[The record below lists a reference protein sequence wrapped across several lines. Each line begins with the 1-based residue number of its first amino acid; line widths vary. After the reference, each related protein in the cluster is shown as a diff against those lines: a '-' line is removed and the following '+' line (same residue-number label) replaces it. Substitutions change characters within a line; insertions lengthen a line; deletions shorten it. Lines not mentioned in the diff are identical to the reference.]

1 MMVSMKRKRGGQPG
15 NLNALKH
22 GFYSKQFEPAEIQDL
37 ETRLLEGLQDEV
49 AMLRVMMRRIME
61 LTKGCDDLEELMNV
75 VGVLGLAAT
84 QLAGLLR
91 VQHLLGGDENSEIAR
106 TISRAI
112 SNVSKEMGLSI

>member
-1 MMVSMKRKRGGQPG
+1 MKRKRGAQPG

-22 GFYSKQFEPAEIQDL
+22 GFYSKQFEAVEIQDL
-37 ETRLLEGLQDEV
+37 DTMILDGLQDEV
-49 AMLRVMMRRIME
+49 AMLRVIIRRILE

-75 VGVLGLAAT
+75 LGVLGMAAT

-106 TISRAI
+106 TISQAI
-112 SNVSKEMGLSI
+112 SNVSKEMGLHL